1 MSERESNDAGIE
13 TLVNLSASGNL
24 KEMKSLIESGVDVN
38 GVSLKSSNTS
48 LCAAS
53 AQGLVKAVDFL
64 LEVNANVDLV
74 GADGLTPLMHACAL
88 GGSKGGSVVRR
99 LLQAKADVNYVRTDD
114 EMTALKFAVRTCGL
128 DIVQELLD
136 CGAEVDGP
144 TNCRQ
149 TALMIAARAN
159 NVDSLKVLVKNG
171 ADLTRTCKIPWAQNR
186 TALGLAEMEKAKKAI
201 AFLKALS

>member
-1 MSERESNDAGIE
+1 MSDSESKDGAIDA
-13 TLVNLSASGNL
+13 LVTASASGKL
-24 KEMKSLIESGVDVN
+24 KEMKSLIDSGVDVDS
-38 GVSLKSSNTS
+38 VSLKSANSP

-64 LEVNANVDLV
+64 LEMNANVDLV
-74 GADGLTPLMHACAL
+74 GSDGLTPLMHACAL

-99 LLQAKADVNYVRTDD
+99 LLQAKAEVNYVRADD
-114 EMTALKFAVRTCGL
+114 EMTALKFAVSTCGP
-128 DIVQELLD
+128 DIVQELLNG
-136 CGAEVDGP
+136 GAEVDGP

-159 NVDSLKVLVKNG
+159 NVDSLRVLVKNG

-186 TALGLAEMEKAKKAI
+186 TALGLAEMEKAEKAI
-201 AFLKALS
+201 AFLKSLV